1 MRHLGGGCLWS
12 SLPEMSKRRVAITG
26 LGVVTPL
33 GDDLELFWSRLIQGK
48 CGIGPLTRFDVSS
61 YPSRI
66 GGEITPEVFNPEKTM
81 SAKELKRLDRFS
93 VYGMV
98 AGIHAVKDSGID
110 FEKIDRDR
118 AGVIVGSGIGGIEE
132 METQYDKM
140 LARGVSRVSP
150 FTVPKLMVN
159 AAAGNLSIQWGLRG
173 LVSATATAC
182 ATSGN
187 AIADAF
193 RTIQY
198 GEADVML
205 AGGAEAA
212 MTKLGM
218 AAFCALRAL
227 STWNERPQQA
237 SRPFEKNRNGF
248 VMSEGAGVLVLE
260 ELEMAKAR
268 GAHIYAE
275 LLACGATGDACHI
288 TAPDENGAGAA
299 RAMQKALRD
308 SGVKPEEIG
317 YINAHGT
324 STELGDL
331 AETKAVHMVFGP
343 HAKKVPTSS
352 TKGALG
358 HSLGASGGIELAITC
373 LALQRSVMPPT
384 INYDE
389 PDPLCDLDYVPNTA
403 RNGNIRYAMSNSF
416 GFGGHNTSI
425 LIGKI

>member
-1 MRHLGGGCLWS
+1 LELLGT
-12 SLPEMSKRRVAITG
+12 MSKRRVVITG

-33 GDDLELFWSRLIQGK
+33 GDDLELFWSRLIAGE
-48 CGIGPLTRFDVSS
+48 CGIRGITRFDISA
-61 YPSRI
+61 YPCRI
-66 GGEITPEVFNPEKTM
+66 AGEITPEIFQPEKTLPHR
-81 SAKELKRLDRFS
+81 ELKRLDRFS

-110 FEKIDRDR
+110 FSKCDRDR
-118 AGVIVGSGIGGIEE
+118 AGVVVGSGIGGIEE
-132 METQYDKM
+132 MEQQYDKM
-140 LARGVSRVSP
+140 LARGVDRVSP

-159 AAAGNLSIQWGLRG
+159 AAAGNLSIQWGLSG
-173 LVSATATAC
+173 PVSATATAC

-187 AIADAF
+187 AIGDAL
-193 RTIQY
+193 RIIQY
-198 GEADVML
+198 NEADIML

-212 MTKLGM
+212 VTKLGL

-227 STWNERPQQA
+227 STRNDDPQHA

-248 VMSEGAGVLVLE
+248 VMAEGAGVVVLE
-260 ELEMAKAR
+260 EYEHAKAR
-268 GAHIYAE
+268 GARIYAE

-288 TAPDENGAGAA
+288 TAPDENGTGAA
-299 RAMQKALRD
+299 KAMEKALREA
-308 SGVKPEEIG
+308 GVSAGQIG

-331 AETKAVHMVFGP
+331 AETRAVHRVFGSN
-343 HAKKVPTSS
+343 AKKVPVSS

-373 LALQRSVMPPT
+373 LALQRNELPPT
-384 INYDE
+384 INYQE
-389 PDPLCDLDYVPNTA
+389 PDPLCDLDYVPNVA
-403 RNGNIRYAMSNSF
+403 RKSSVAYAMSNSF

-425 LIGKI
+425 LIGKM

>member
-1 MRHLGGGCLWS
+1 
-12 SLPEMSKRRVAITG
+12 MSKRRVVITG
-26 LGVVTPL
+26 LGVVSPL
-33 GDDLELFWSRLIQGK
+33 GEDLNLFWPRLLAGN
-48 CGIGPLTRFDVSS
+48 CGIRKITRFDCST
-61 YPSRI
+61 YPVRI
-66 GGEITPEVFNPEKTM
+66 AGEIQKADFQPEKTI
-81 SAKELKRLDRFS
+81 APKEIKRMDRFS
-93 VYGMV
+93 VYGLA
-98 AGIHAVKDSGID
+98 AGIHAVNDAGID
-110 FEKIDRDR
+110 FSKMDTDR

-132 METQYDKM
+132 MEQQYDRM
-140 LARGVSRVSP
+140 LAKGVDRVSP
-150 FTVPKLMVN
+150 FTVPRLMVN

-173 LVSATATAC
+173 PVSATATAC

-198 GEADVML
+198 GDADVML

-212 MTKLGM
+212 ITKLGV

-227 STWNERPQQA
+227 STRNDEPEKA
-237 SRPFEKNRNGF
+237 SRPFEKDRHGF
-248 VMSEGAGVLVLE
+248 VMSEGAGVVVLE
-260 ELEMAKAR
+260 EYEFAKAR
-268 GAHIYAE
+268 GARIYAE
-275 LLACGATGDACHI
+275 LLACGATGDGCHI

-299 RAMQKALRD
+299 KAMLKALREANIQ
-308 SGVKPEEIG
+308 PAQIG

-331 AETKAVHMVFGP
+331 AETKAVHQVFGSF
-343 HAKKVPTSS
+343 AKKLQISS

-373 LALQRSVMPPT
+373 LALQRGELPPT
-384 INYDE
+384 INYDT
-389 PDPLCDLDYVPNTA
+389 PDELCDLDYIPNTA
-403 RNGNIRYAMSNSF
+403 RSASIQYAMSNSF

>member
-1 MRHLGGGCLWS
+1 
-12 SLPEMSKRRVAITG
+12 MSKRRVVITG

-33 GDDLELFWSRLIQGK
+33 GEDLNLFWQRLLAAH
-48 CGIGPLTRFDVSS
+48 CGIRKITRFDCSA
-61 YPSRI
+61 YPVRI
-66 GGEITPEVFNPEKTM
+66 AGEILPADFQPDKIIPH
-81 SAKELKRLDRFS
+81 KEIKRMDRFS
-93 VYGMV
+93 VYGLA
-98 AGIHAVKDSGID
+98 AGIHAVADAGID
-110 FEKIDRDR
+110 FSKMDTDR

-132 METQYDKM
+132 MEQQYDKM
-140 LARGVSRVSP
+140 LAKGVDRVSP

-173 LVSATATAC
+173 PVSATATAC

-193 RTIQY
+193 RTIQS

-212 MTKLGM
+212 LTKLGV

-227 STWNERPQQA
+227 STRNDEPEKA
-237 SRPFEKNRNGF
+237 SRPFEKNRSGF
-248 VMSEGAGVLVLE
+248 VMAEGAGVVVLE
-260 ELEMAKAR
+260 EYEAAKAR
-268 GAHIYAE
+268 GARIYAE
-275 LLACGATGDACHI
+275 LLACGATGDGCHI

-299 RAMQKALRD
+299 KAMTKAMREA
-308 SGVKPEEIG
+308 GVQPGQIG

-331 AETKAVHMVFGP
+331 AETKAVHTAFG
-343 HAKKVPTSS
+343 AAAGKVQISS

-373 LALQRSVMPPT
+373 LALHRGELPPT

-389 PDPLCDLDYVPNTA
+389 PDELCNLDYIPNTA
-403 RNGNIRYAMSNSF
+403 RSAAIKYAMSNSF

>member
-1 MRHLGGGCLWS
+1 
-12 SLPEMSKRRVAITG
+12 MSKRRVVITG

-33 GDDLELFWSRLIQGK
+33 GEDLNLFWQRLLAAH
-48 CGIGPLTRFDVSS
+48 CGIRKITRFDCSA
-61 YPSRI
+61 YPVRI
-66 GGEITPEVFNPEKTM
+66 AGEILPADFQPDKIIPH
-81 SAKELKRLDRFS
+81 KEIKRMDRFS
-93 VYGMV
+93 VYGLA
-98 AGIHAVKDSGID
+98 AGIHAVADAGID
-110 FEKIDRDR
+110 FSKMDTDR

-132 METQYDKM
+132 MEQQYDKM
-140 LARGVSRVSP
+140 LAKGVDRVSP

-173 LVSATATAC
+173 PVSATATAC

-193 RTIQY
+193 RTIQS

-212 MTKLGM
+212 LTKLGV

-227 STWNERPQQA
+227 STRNDEPEKA
-237 SRPFEKNRNGF
+237 SRPFEKNRSGF
-248 VMSEGAGVLVLE
+248 VMAEGSGVVVLE
-260 ELEMAKAR
+260 EYEAAKAR
-268 GAHIYAE
+268 GARIYAE
-275 LLACGATGDACHI
+275 LLACGATGDGCHI

-299 RAMQKALRD
+299 KAMTKAMREA
-308 SGVKPEEIG
+308 GVQPGQIG

-331 AETKAVHMVFGP
+331 AETKAVHTAFG
-343 HAKKVPTSS
+343 AAAGKVQISS

-373 LALQRSVMPPT
+373 LALHRGELPPT

-389 PDPLCDLDYVPNTA
+389 PDELCNLDYIPNTA
-403 RNGNIRYAMSNSF
+403 RSAAIKYAMSNSF